1 MNRGVRS
8 TVGDFAGPQYSVG
21 LSSRPVS
28 LFIQPP
34 QRSWTRSFPGG
45 VAACVP
51 AHALTTIHYLVARY
65 NTPAAADS
73 AIDWLLEHF
82 SIAGIAG
89 DELLRARALGWG
101 DFEDAVVAAAA
112 ESSLCEFIITR
123 NISDFARSPVP
134 ALTPDEYLASL
145 EP

>member
-1 MNRGVRS
+1 MILLDLNVLLDVLQAR
-8 TVGDFAGPQYSVG
+8 
-21 LSSRPVS
+21 
-28 LFIQPP
+28 QPFYP
-34 QRSWTRSFPGG
+34 ASAAVVDKAISGS

-51 AHALTTIHYLVARY
+51 AHALTTVHYLVARY
-65 NTPAAADS
+65 NTPSAADS
-73 AIDWLLEHF
+73 AVDWLLEHF
-82 SIAGIAG
+82 SIAGVAR
-89 DELLRARALGWG
+89 DELLRARTLGWG

-112 ESSLCEFIITR
+112 ESSVCEFIITR